1 MAQSDT
7 LARQHPAGRRFA
19 IPRSVWRLARDVRLV
34 SGGIIILIVIIAA
47 LAAPLMPYDPYATNA
62 MNILAS
68 PNQTFWM
75 GTDELGRDIFSRVVH
90 GAQISLRVGV
100 LSVLL
105 SMCFGIMLGMVSG
118 YVGKL
123 VDDII
128 MRLMDMILAFP
139 AVILALGLVA
149 ALGPGLNNA
158 LIAIAVVN
166 LPVFARLVRGQVLSV
181 KHIEYVEAAQVL
193 GQRHGRIM
201 FRHILPNIMPPVI
214 IQASIAFAFAILYE
228 ASLSFLGL
236 GAQPPTPS
244 WGTMLNIGKNYME
257 QAPWLA
263 VFPGLAIFITV
274 IGFNLVGDGIHD
286 ALDPRSRRA

>member
-1 MAQSDT
+1 MVQRDT
-7 LARQHPAGRRFA
+7 LAQHPVNRRFA
-19 IPRSVWRLARDVRLV
+19 IPRSLRRLARDVRIV
-34 SGGIIILIVIIAA
+34 SGGVIILIVAIAA
-47 LAAPLMPYDPYATNA
+47 LVAPLMPYDPFGANA

-100 LSVLL
+100 LSVLM
-105 SMCFGIMLGMVSG
+105 SMTAGIMLGMVSG
-118 YVGKL
+118 YVGRL
-123 VDDII
+123 VDDVI
-128 MRLMDMILAFP
+128 MRLMDMLLAFP

-181 KHIEYVEAAQVL
+181 KHMEYVEAAKVL

-257 QAPWLA
+257 HAPWLA

-286 ALDPRSRRA
+286 AIDPRSRRV